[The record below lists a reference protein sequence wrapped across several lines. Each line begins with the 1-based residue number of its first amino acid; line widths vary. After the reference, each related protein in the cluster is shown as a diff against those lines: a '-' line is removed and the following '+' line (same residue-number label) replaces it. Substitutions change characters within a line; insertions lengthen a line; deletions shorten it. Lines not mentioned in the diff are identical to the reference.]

1 MTTKTFQPSA
11 KSLWVI
17 FLLLVLGTGW
27 GLHFSLIKIAAES
40 GLPFSGIAA
49 LTTVGILFFMVSVC
63 ALRRRWPSVRPG
75 AVRFYLICAV
85 LGYIV
90 AFFIELEVSQH
101 IAAGELTLIVA
112 TTPVW
117 TFLITRL
124 LRAKPVSLR
133 QIAGL
138 GLGLSAVLVLI
149 IPQLTLESGSTGLWL
164 GLAFIVPV
172 AYASYHNIVEAGW
185 PEGMDSWQVA
195 CGETIAAAVLLAPL
209 FLIFGDRIGTYLDWT
224 SGSWT
229 IPVMAFLAL
238 WEIYLYFEVVRL
250 SSAIVVSQ
258 ANHVTIISGLIWGA
272 VIFGESVDSLVILCA
287 GLTVAALFLTSDRA
301 R

>member
-1 MTTKTFQPSA
+1 MTTQTLKPHA
-11 KSLWVI
+11 GSLWVI
-17 FLLLVLGTGW
+17 FLLMVLGIGW

-40 GLPFSGIAA
+40 GLPFTGITA
-49 LTTVGILFFMVSVC
+49 LTTMGILIFMLSVC
-63 ALRRRWPSVRPG
+63 AFRRRWPALRPG
-75 AVRFYLICAV
+75 ALRFYLICAV

-90 AFFIELEVSQH
+90 AFFVELEVSQH

-124 LRAKPVSLR
+124 MRRKPVALR

-138 GLGLSAVLVLI
+138 SLGLGAVSVLI
-149 IPQLTLESGSTGLWL
+149 FPQLTLESGSTTFWL
-164 GLAFIVPV
+164 ALAFLVPLT
-172 AYASYHNIVEAGW
+172 YASYHNVVEAAW

-195 CGETIAAAVLLAPL
+195 CGETIAATLLLTPL
-209 FLIFGDRIGTYLDWT
+209 FLTFGDGVGAYLDWT

-229 IPVMAFLAL
+229 IPVMAFMAL

-258 ANHVTIISGLIWGA
+258 ANYVTIISGLIWGA
-272 VIFGESVDSLVILCA
+272 LIFGEVISGLVVACA
-287 GLTVAALFLTSDRA
+287 VLTIAALFLTTER